1 MTKSELLNKES
12 QTKDLVMV
20 EFYADWCP
28 HCQRMKP
35 IVKEFEE
42 KSEGSLNLLIRINI
56 DEEEKLANE
65 YGVDTIPTFILMR
78 AGQELWRK
86 SGELTLDKLEAALEM
101 NK

>member
-12 QTKDLVMV
+12 QSNDLVMV

-35 IVKEFEE
+35 VVKEFEE
-42 KSEGSLNLLIRINI
+42 KSKGNLGLLVRINI

-65 YGVDTIPTFILMR
+65 YEVDTIPTFILMR
-78 AGQELWRK
+78 GGQELWRK
-86 SGELTLDKLEAALEM
+86 SGELTMDQLEKALEM